1 MNEITTKKP
10 IKVFISHS
18 SRDLAFVQPL
28 VELFEHIGL
37 TTENMF
43 CSSVAGYNVPL
54 DSNIYDYLK
63 EQFQNYDLRVIF
75 VLSENY
81 YNSPASLNEMGA
93 AWVLQ
98 HRYTSVLLPQFDYRD
113 VKGVIDQMRISI
125 KLDSEKSELKARLN
139 ELRETLVNEVGLKL
153 SLASQNIWER
163 HRDEFVDKV
172 NSMEIYWKQ
181 LRQLRERSR
190 PLGEWVLPLQKLIE
204 VNPVSYDA
212 MYMLGTIYAET
223 NDLENAIKYLKMTV
237 RLSQSNELR
246 QKASKRLR
254 DLGYTI

>member
-1 MNEITTKKP
+1 MFESERKKP
-10 IKVFISHS
+10 SKIFISHS

-37 TTENMF
+37 NPQNMF

-54 DSNIYDYLK
+54 DSNIYNYLK

-75 VLSENY
+75 ILSENY
-81 YNSPASLNEMGA
+81 YKSPASLNEMGA

-98 HRYTSVLLPQFDYRD
+98 HRYTSVLLPQFDFRD

-125 KLDSEKSELKARLN
+125 KLDSERYELKARLN
-139 ELRETLVNEVGLKL
+139 ELRDVLVSEIGLKV
-153 SLASQNIWER
+153 SSFSQNIWER

-172 NSMEIYWKQ
+172 NSVEIYWKQ
-181 LRQLRERSR
+181 LRQLREKNK

-204 VNPVSYDA
+204 INSASYDA
-212 MYMLGTIYAET
+212 MYMLGTIYAEM
-223 NDLENAIKYLKMTV
+223 NDMENAIKYLKMTV
-237 RLSQSNELR
+237 RLSQSKEL
-246 QKASKRLR
+246 QEKASRRLC

>member
-1 MNEITTKKP
+1 MYESEKKKSSK
-10 IKVFISHS
+10 IFISHS

-37 TTENMF
+37 NSENMF

-54 DSNIYDYLK
+54 DGNIYDYLK
-63 EQFQNYDLRVIF
+63 EQFQSYDLRVIF
-75 VLSENY
+75 MLSQNY

-98 HRYTSVLLPQFDYRD
+98 HRYTSVLLPQFDFRD

-125 KLDSEKSELKARLN
+125 KLDSEKYELKARLN
-139 ELRETLVNEVGLKL
+139 ELRDIIVSEIGLEL
-153 SLASQNIWER
+153 SSFSQNIWER

-172 NSMEIYWKQ
+172 SSVEIYWKQ
-181 LRQLRERSR
+181 LHQLREKNR
-190 PLGEWVLPLQKLIE
+190 PLREWVFPLQNLIKI
-204 VNPVSYDA
+204 NPASYDA
-212 MYMLGTIYAET
+212 MLMLGIIYSEM
-223 NDLENAIKYLKMTV
+223 NDKENAIKYLKMVV
-237 RLSQSNELR
+237 RLSQSKEL
-246 QKASKRLR
+246 QEKANKRLL